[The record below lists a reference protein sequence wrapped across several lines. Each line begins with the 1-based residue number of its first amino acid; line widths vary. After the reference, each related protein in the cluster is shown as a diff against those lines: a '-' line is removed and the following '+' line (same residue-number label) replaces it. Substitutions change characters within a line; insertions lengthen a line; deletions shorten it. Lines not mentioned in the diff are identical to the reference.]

1 MTDTCINITLPQL
14 RCGPWADTLPGTP
27 PVYPPPPVTATAADG
42 THPTGMYFCL
52 KNIKTKATF
61 IFLSRF
67 TDLVL
72 SFVFAVCP
80 ESCRREGKSC
90 YFDKDN
96 NLRCCDRQ
104 CQGGC
109 TGGGPGDCIAC
120 KNVFSSGYCKD
131 YCSPTTF
138 EVITIYHKQVKSK
151 IGKMSRRSKNRARP
165 FEFV

>member
-1 MTDTCINITLPQL
+1 MASASSGSEIQLKQQNEQSGAHCNFNMKVYIGSSEVAWNGAQRRKTLSFENYQ
-14 RCGPWADTLPGTP
+14 CKSH
-27 PVYPPPPVTATAADG
+27 V
-42 THPTGMYFCL
+42 F
-52 KNIKTKATF
+52 
-61 IFLSRF
+61 FLSLF

-72 SFVFAVCP
+72 SFVFAVCL

-90 YFDKDN
+90 YFDRN
-96 NLRCCDRQ
+96 NDLRCCDRQ

-120 KNVFSSGYCKD
+120 KNVFSLGYCKD

-138 EVITIYHKQVKSK
+138 EVTTIYYKQVKSK
-151 IGKMSRRSKNRARP
+151 IGKMSQRSKNRTWP